1 MKGKIIIL
9 MCLLITST
17 TILGCSNN
25 TINQLTT
32 DDIKLYSESMDSDP
46 LSGDITLNGN
56 KISLPIDVGEL
67 TKMKFSF
74 SDFFAKD
81 QELENGY
88 YVDGISMDG
97 KKMDENTRI
106 SVTIYNTSGSSVSL
120 QDAKIGEIGIEKS
133 SASYKNTAVLPR
145 GITLESSYDDVIKAY
160 GIPQANDG
168 NSISYIA
175 AGNVDNCGKQL
186 EIAFDDNTKII
197 NSIKLKNIPI
207 N

>member
-1 MKGKIIIL
+1 
-9 MCLLITST
+9 
-17 TILGCSNN
+17 
-25 TINQLTT
+25 
-32 DDIKLYSESMDSDP
+32 
-46 LSGDITLNGN
+46 
-56 KISLPIDVGEL
+56 
-67 TKMKFSF
+67 MKFSF

-160 GIPQANDG
+160 GIPQVNDG

>member
-1 MKGKIIIL
+1 MLLFPLFLIL
-9 MCLLITST
+9 ASYLPHIPLLFNI
-17 TILGCSNN
+17 
-25 TINQLTT
+25 
-32 DDIKLYSESMDSDP
+32 
-46 LSGDITLNGN
+46 
-56 KISLPIDVGEL
+56 
-67 TKMKFSF
+67 KFSLICF
-74 SDFFAKD
+74 LSNSFFKF
-81 QELENGY
+81 L
-88 YVDGISMDG
+88 I
-97 KKMDENTRI
+97 I
-106 SVTIYNTSGSSVSL
+106 FFHLLTSGSSVSL

-160 GIPQANDG
+160 GIPQVNDG